1 MLLVAAFMGQFD
13 FFVVNVAAPAIQ
25 SSLGA
30 SEMQLE
36 LVVGGYAFAYASGLI
51 VGGRLGDLYG
61 HRRMYGLGL
70 ALFGITSLL
79 CGLAPDAWLL
89 VAARALQGLAA
100 AVMIPQVLAVVNTS
114 MPADR
119 RGWAVGWYGVATG
132 SGAIAGQILGG
143 AFVDIDVAGLGWRA
157 IFLINVPIAA
167 VTLAAALL
175 IVPAGRRPDAP
186 DPDLSAAAGIA
197 LGLVLILAPSVLGRE
212 QGWPLWLWPVA
223 AAGAGMLWS
232 VWRHENRLAARGG
245 APIVDATLLA
255 VPSLA
260 RGVIASAAF
269 MLYFGSFMFRLTILL
284 QQGEHLDAL
293 HAGLVFAPSGVTFA
307 LCSLLMR
314 GWVAGHRLQAIRTGT
329 AITAGGLLV
338 AIAGLTISG
347 APTVG
352 LIVLAVCLT
361 GAGNGLVL
369 PTLIG
374 YALSD
379 IPPARAGVG
388 SGLVTAAQQ
397 FAASAG
403 VAILGTAYFA
413 IAGADG
419 HQHAMAYTLPADIA
433 LLATVAFIA
442 GRRPSARHAVT
453 PDGR

>member
-157 IFLINVPIAA
+157 IFLINAPDRRCRPGSAVPDPGGLERDDGRHGLVVDTRCLLLRGHQAQLRAEHPPATLPTGSPVDYRFTATGFPAA
-167 VTLAAALL
+167 TYGVKSGSLPTGLSLSLNGDLTGTPPHRAPTPSPSAPE
-175 IVPAGRRPDAP
+175 IHWDRRRPTR
-186 DPDLSAAAGIA
+186 S
-197 LGLVLILAPSVLGRE
+197 R
-212 QGWPLWLWPVA
+212 
-223 AAGAGMLWS
+223 
-232 VWRHENRLAARGG
+232 
-245 APIVDATLLA
+245 
-255 VPSLA
+255 
-260 RGVIASAAF
+260 
-269 MLYFGSFMFRLTILL
+269 
-284 QQGEHLDAL
+284 
-293 HAGLVFAPSGVTFA
+293 
-307 LCSLLMR
+307 
-314 GWVAGHRLQAIRTGT
+314 
-329 AITAGGLLV
+329 
-338 AIAGLTISG
+338 
-347 APTVG
+347 
-352 LIVLAVCLT
+352 
-361 GAGNGLVL
+361 
-369 PTLIG
+369 
-374 YALSD
+374 
-379 IPPARAGVG
+379 
-388 SGLVTAAQQ
+388 
-397 FAASAG
+397 
-403 VAILGTAYFA
+403 
-413 IAGADG
+413 
-419 HQHAMAYTLPADIA
+419 
-433 LLATVAFIA
+433 
-442 GRRPSARHAVT
+442 
-453 PDGR
+453 